1 MRIGG
6 DNWLDSVNLTNSG
19 TIEQNGLGAGYS
31 RINTL
36 GSVLITN
43 NKTWR
48 TDLNTGS
55 SLTWNDQPAFVFQNN
70 DLLDIRLSSDYGF
83 SIVGQFRQSATGR
96 LLQSGGLVRL
106 DNNAPN
112 PNTYQGEITVAPGGT
127 LDFYNGRHQLLSGPQ
142 LTAANL
148 RIAGATFT
156 ADRSV
161 DIDRLTV
168 DGSSVTF
175 HSSVISPDAIS
186 AGGSTLTFN
195 DTALLTVPALS
206 LGGSTIYSSGGMLL
220 TGTSSCT
227 SPDCE
232 DPPASCTRTKVH

>member
-1 MRIGG
+1 M
-6 DNWLDSVNLTNSG
+6 
-19 TIEQNGLGAGYS
+19 
-31 RINTL
+31 
-36 GSVLITN
+36 
-43 NKTWR
+43 
-48 TDLNTGS
+48 
-55 SLTWNDQPAFVFQNN
+55 FQNN

-161 DIDRLTV
+161 DIDRLGV

-195 DTALLTVPALS
+195 DTALLTVAALS
-206 LGGSTIYSSGGMLL
+206 LSGSTIYSSVAW
-220 TGTSSCT
+220 C
-227 SPDCE
+227 
-232 DPPASCTRTKVH
+232 